1 MYVTSREDCGGGRCA
16 RSSESLVRGDVVA
29 RDSFIDFERV
39 RTGVESWSCVSCG
52 RFLGRI
58 DDALGASARAIAS
71 ELVET
76 NEQTR
81 DLPTLARVRGRDGDA
96 LALCEDSKR
105 CAWRG
110 RGDGGVGATFE
121 GGREVDFWAF
131 ERDAKRR
138 ERDED
143 EDEDEEYYE
152 RVEALAARMYACELL
167 DPEGTRAEAIGEKHC
182 DPEGLEAAF
191 ARRANA
197 KTEALRDALAGMN
210 GERRECKEPT
220 VEGWLRVVSIVVM
233 NSAAVKIPN
242 PMLRYVACL
251 DGESE
256 DARARATR
264 ALRPALEQMV
274 REARELEDDESSDDD
289 ESSEDDEDAAYRDEV
304 MEFDWGD
311 GLRFRSDLFPSSEG
325 IVLLGACSAI
335 NHSCEPN
342 CEFAFIDS
350 ADVIVVATRDI
361 EEDEEIT
368 VAYVPEELPLERRRE
383 ELSTR
388 YGFECRCARCAR
400 ESGKRARVEETNARD
415 S

>member
-1 MYVTSREDCGGGRCA
+1 M
-16 RSSESLVRGDVVA
+16 
-29 RDSFIDFERV
+29 
-39 RTGVESWSCVSCG
+39 
-52 RFLGRI
+52 
-58 DDALGASARAIAS
+58 AS

-76 NEQTR
+76 SEHTR

-105 CAWRG
+105 CAWRR

-143 EDEDEEYYE
+143 EDEDEDEEYYE

-167 DPEGTRAEAIGEKHC
+167 DPEGTRAKAIGEKHC

-210 GERRECKEPT
+210 GERREFKEPT

-400 ESGKRARVEETNARD
+400 ESGKRARVEETIARD